1 MDWFLQQRAN
11 VFQLALPQFQDLYRW
26 LEVDYDP
33 LKLCANVQTVTEY
46 IKSDEKNPLMQ
57 YIGALHDVTLVR
69 LVRQVSQV
77 YQTIEFA
84 RILEL
89 AKFATTFKL
98 ERTLVDCVRHNDMQ
112 ITIDHKEKMVMFG
125 TDLSESQREDHHDG
139 PTLQSMPSEQ
149 VRQQLVNMSVVL
161 HRAIAAI
168 NPNRQKAERE
178 TLRAQM
184 VALYHENKVRE
195 HQSILIRQQLI
206 EDRKEHIERLNTER
220 EQEEERRQEEL
231 QRQQKMAEQKRLE
244 QEAEER
250 EKKRHENELKQ
261 IKSRTMAEKI
271 QQISQTTH
279 GQKILKLIEEKGT
292 TADPDEIAKE
302 EQNALYR
309 ERKELQSR
317 LKSQEKKIDYFE
329 RAKRI
334 EEVPLIKEY
343 LKEMV
348 VKEEVFWQKQE
359 ETRIENTI
367 AERKNAVAQQE
378 RLKRINAD
386 RDAYMNQLKAERK
399 NSYLEKLRNF
409 NEALEEERKKRLA
422 QRIVERRKERRD
434 KWLAEREAEKQRK
447 LDELKKEKE
456 EIQRLE
462 QERRQKERADELEKL
477 KIQSEKQRAREQEIE
492 KKIEDDR
499 ERNRSIRQ
507 AEKPSRD
514 NEPSAWRSV
523 GGKDSRDA
531 RDTREP
537 AKEGVWRTP
546 ATRGAADTSGS
557 AGGNKWRSDRS
568 DTRNDDRGGFN
579 RTGRDNRDRDAP
591 IRRGGDD
598 APIRRGGD
606 DAPFRRGGDDRDAP
620 IRRGGDDRDAPIRRG
635 GDDRDSRDAPI
646 RRSGDDN
653 RDGPIR
659 RSGDDR
665 GTFKRGDDRGFKRSD
680 DRGPIRRGN
689 DDRGGPRRGEE
700 STNWR
705 TREDTER
712 PKDEGSSWRRD
723 TPREEKDKN

>member
-1 MDWFLQQRAN
+1 M
-11 VFQLALPQFQDLYRW
+11 ALPQFQNLHKW

-33 LKLCANVQTVTEY
+33 LRLCANVQTVTDH

-57 YIGALHDVTLVR
+57 YIEALHDVTLVR

-149 VRQQLVNMSVVL
+149 VRQQLVNMSIVL

-168 NPNRQKAERE
+168 NPNRQKSERE
-178 TLRAQM
+178 TIRAQM

-231 QRQQKMAEQKRLE
+231 QRQQKMAEMKRLE

-261 IKSRTMAEKI
+261 IKNRTMIEKI

-292 TADPDEIAKE
+292 SADPDEIAKE
-302 EQNALYR
+302 EQNALLR

-317 LKSQEKKIDYFE
+317 LKSQEKKVDYFE
-329 RAKRI
+329 RAKRL
-334 EEVPLIKEY
+334 EEVPLIKDY

-359 ETRIENTI
+359 QTRIENAI

-399 NSYLEKLRNF
+399 NLYLEKLKNF
-409 NEALEEERKKRLA
+409 NEALEEERKKRLV
-422 QRIVERRKERRD
+422 QRIEERRKLRRE
-434 KWLAEREAEKQRK
+434 KWLAEREAEKKRK
-447 LDELKKEKE
+447 LEEQEKE
-456 EIQRLE
+456 REELRRLE
-462 QERRQKERADELEKL
+462 QERRTKERDIELEKL
-477 KIQSEKQRAREQEIE
+477 RIQGEKQRAREAEIE
-492 KKIEDDR
+492 KKIEEEK
-499 ERNRSIRQ
+499 ERNKLNPRQ
-507 AEKPSRD
+507 ADKSSRD

-523 GGKDSRDA
+523 GGKDVGRDS
-531 RDTREP
+531 REP
-537 AKEGVWRTP
+537 QKEGVWRTQASGG
-546 ATRGAADTSGS
+546 ATESMS
-557 AGGNKWRSDRS
+557 AGGNKWRSDKN
-568 DTRNDDRGGFN
+568 DGKNDDRSGFGRMGREN
-579 RTGRDNRDRDAP
+579 RERDGPNRR
-591 IRRGGDD
+591 I
-598 APIRRGGD
+598 
-606 DAPFRRGGDDRDAP
+606 GDDRDGQ
-620 IRRGGDDRDAPIRRG
+620 IRRGGDDRDAIRRG
-635 GDDRDSRDAPI
+635 GDDRDSAIRRDERDVPI
-646 RRSGDDN
+646 RRSGEES
-653 RDGPIR
+653 RDGLNR
-659 RSGDDR
+659 RSGE
-665 GTFKRGDDRGFKRSD
+665 DRGFKRSD
-680 DRGPIRRGN
+680 DRNFKRSDDRGVRR
-689 DDRGGPRRGEE
+689 DDRGGTKRGFED

-705 TREDTER
+705 TRNESDR
-712 PKDEGSSWRRD
+712 PKDEKSSWRRD
-723 TPREEKDKN
+723 APREEKYKN